1 MRKLLIA
8 VLVCV
13 QLLLGGCAA
22 VMTAAA
28 THATAVA
35 AAIDIAPL
43 VLLTGAIGAIGLA
56 GVARNDVPSYDAG
69 TLGAALQARYTEVEL
84 VVRGALTNGQ
94 EGLVAAGLQVQ
105 RAIARARVAYR
116 GSLDTKVDALGAPEQ
131 AFERDLAGMVATLSS
146 GDRLAVKA
154 TGDRAQIVAD
164 RLPFPAGAP
173 QVRSFGPLYLFS
185 FLPFQTIAVRGTFPA
200 EYEKGQ
206 VPRLSIDGKTYT
218 AYSYSTQ
225 SIEFSVATS
234 ALASAEDRPGEISWH
249 KGEVVIPWNRPLSD
263 PLARGGYSNFV
274 IIGVLPDSLGR
285 ATLDVATNVVR
296 TEENLRASED
306 FRLDDSGQARCLRLS
321 AQELTDGWKIIPATG
336 RVETAGP
343 ADAQFQSEDERSICA
358 TARAVEPAEGG
369 AWRVTARI
377 GRTVTESRVT
387 SESFDLKWGENRT
400 FAPPPGKWSLRYSL
414 FNRGFVEVDGPD
426 AAGQFLRVAS
436 DARGIA
442 IRTYPF

>member
-35 AAIDIAPL
+35 AAVDIAPL
-43 VLLTGAIGAIGLA
+43 VLLTGAIGAVGIA

-69 TLGAALQARYTEVEL
+69 TFGAALHARYTEVEL
-84 VVRGALTNGQ
+84 LVRGALTNGQ

-105 RAIARARVAYR
+105 RAIARARIAYR
-116 GSLDTKVDALGAPEQ
+116 DSLDTKIAALGAPEQ
-131 AFERDLAGMVATLSS
+131 AFERDLAGMLAMLSS
-146 GDRLAVKA
+146 GGSPAIKA
-154 TGDRAQIVAD
+154 TGDRAQMVAD

-206 VPRLSIDGKTYT
+206 VPWLSIDGKSYV

-234 ALASAEDRPGEISWH
+234 ALASADRQGEISWY
-249 KGEVVIPWNRPLSD
+249 KGEVVVPWNRPLSD
-263 PLARGGYSNFV
+263 PLARSGYSNFV
-274 IIGVLPDSLGR
+274 MIGVLPDSLGR
-285 ATLDVATNVVR
+285 ATLDVSTNVVR
-296 TEENLRASED
+296 TEEKLRASED

-321 AQELTDGWKIIPATG
+321 SQELADGWKIIPATG

-358 TARAVEPAEGG
+358 TARAVEPADGG
-369 AWRVTARI
+369 DWRVTARI
-377 GRTVTESRVT
+377 GRNVTESRMT
-387 SESFDLKWGENRT
+387 SESFDLKWGDNRT
-400 FAPPPGKWSLRYSL
+400 FAPPPGKWRLRYSL
-414 FNRGFVEVDGPD
+414 FNRGLAEVDGPD
-426 AAGQFLRVAS
+426 ASGQFLRVAS